1 MSGLSGI
8 WVVSDGNAD
17 LTASLVTLAR
27 QLAAPG
33 GKPVQ
38 VWQSATPASEPASQA
53 TGLASA
59 AQASSPRAILFGA
72 TSIGKDW
79 APRVAASLKAAIVT
93 NVQTAASQPD
103 GSLLVTRP
111 CFAETYLSQLTV
123 PSGVPAVLVVR
134 AKAYAPSASV
144 PEATL
149 FTPAT
154 LATPQTQQLS
164 ASAAPAGDKPKLQ
177 EANIVVSGG
186 RGLQAPENFAL
197 VEDLA
202 AALGAAVGATRAIV
216 DAGWRPHSEQVG
228 QTGKSV
234 SPQVYFALGISG
246 AMQHL
251 VGMNTSR
258 TIVAINRDAQA
269 PIFKIADFGI
279 VGDVLT
285 IAPALTAKIKA
296 EQIKLVV

>member
-17 LTASLVTLAR
+17 LTASLVTLAQ
-27 QLAAPG
+27 QLAAPSG
-33 GKPVQ
+33 EPVQ
-38 VWQSATPASEPASQA
+38 VWQSANFGAEPASQSA
-53 TGLASA
+53 GLASA
-59 AQASSPRAILFGA
+59 AQAAAPRAILFGA

-79 APRVAASLKAAIVT
+79 APRVAAQLNAAIVT
-93 NVQTAASQPD
+93 NVQTAVAQPD
-103 GSLLVTRP
+103 GGFSVTRP
-111 CFAETYLSQLTV
+111 CFAETYQSQV
-123 PSGVPAVLVVR
+123 VIPSGVTTVLVVR
-134 AKAYAPSASV
+134 AKAYSPATSV
-144 PEATL
+144 PEPTL
-149 FTPAT
+149 FTPAA

-164 ASAAPAGDKPKLQ
+164 ASGLPASDKPKLQ

-202 AALGAAVGATRAIV
+202 SALGAAVGATRAIV

-296 EQIKLVV
+296 EQIKLAV

>member
-1 MSGLSGI
+1 MRPLSPT
-8 WVVSDGNAD
+8 SKPPSPN
-17 LTASLVTLAR
+17 LM
-27 QLAAPG
+27 AAF
-33 GKPVQ
+33 
-38 VWQSATPASEPASQA
+38 S
-53 TGLASA
+53 
-59 AQASSPRAILFGA
+59 
-72 TSIGKDW
+72 
-79 APRVAASLKAAIVT
+79 
-93 NVQTAASQPD
+93 
-103 GSLLVTRP
+103 VTRP
-111 CFAETYLSQLTV
+111 CFAETYQSQVTI
-123 PSGVPAVLVVR
+123 PSGVPTVLVVR
-134 AKAYAPSASV
+134 AKAY
-144 PEATL
+144 
-149 FTPAT
+149 TPAYVGPRADFVYARQPWPRRRPSSYRPAR
-154 LATPQTQQLS
+154 LP
-164 ASAAPAGDKPKLQ
+164 ASDKPKLQ

-202 AALGAAVGATRAIV
+202 SALGAAVGATRAIV

-296 EQIKLVV
+296 EQIKLAV